1 MSGMPALPG
10 SARPRGAFR
19 FAGSHAATSSSPDP
33 TPNSILTLLLGAA
46 AVGLSPAVLAD
57 DAAVESLLKKSNC
70 LKCHAVDK
78 KKDGPSFKETAAKY
92 KGKADAEA
100 KLYTHLTTNPKV
112 KIDGKEEEHDSLKT
126 KDDAQIR
133 EVIRWILAK

>member
-1 MSGMPALPG
+1 MRKATVVAL
-10 SARPRGAFR
+10 GAVL
-19 FAGSHAATSSSPDP
+19 A
-33 TPNSILTLLLGAA
+33 LGAA
-46 AVGLSPAVLAD
+46 PAARAD
-57 DAAVESLLKKSNC
+57 DAAVESLMKKSNC
-70 LKCHAVDK
+70 FKCHAVDK

-126 KDDAQIR
+126 KDDAQIK

>member
-1 MSGMPALPG
+1 MRKATVVAL
-10 SARPRGAFR
+10 GAVL
-19 FAGSHAATSSSPDP
+19 A
-33 TPNSILTLLLGAA
+33 LGAA
-46 AVGLSPAVLAD
+46 PAARAD
-57 DAAVESLLKKSNC
+57 DAAVESLMKKSNC
-70 LKCHAVDK
+70 FKCHAVDK

>member
-10 SARPRGAFR
+10 SARSRGAFR
-19 FAGSHAATSSSPDP
+19 FAGSHAATSSPAP

-78 KKDGPSFKETAAKY
+78 KKEGPSFMDTAAKY
-92 KGKADAEA
+92 RGKADAEA
-100 KLYTHLTTNPKV
+100 KLVAFLTTNPKV
-112 KIDGKEEEHDSLKT
+112 KIDGHDEE
-126 KDDAQIR
+126 QNGR
-133 EVIRWILAK
+133 ESCREREYRYV

>member
-1 MSGMPALPG
+1 M
-10 SARPRGAFR
+10 RK
-19 FAGSHAATSSSPDP
+19 ATVVA
-33 TPNSILTLLLGAA
+33 LGA
-46 AVGLSPAVLAD
+46 VLALGVAPVARAD
-57 DAAVESLLKKSNC
+57 DAAVESLMKKSNC
-70 LKCHAVDK
+70 FKCHAVDK
-78 KKDGPSFKETAAKY
+78 KKDGPAFKETAAKY